1 MPALCLSWLI
11 GSAVVPPVRQYHI
24 RCAGKEEADKWHAG
38 KAQIQPLIKGAAL
51 PCELA
56 RTR

>member
-1 MPALCLSWLI
+1 MLLLSWLI

-38 KAQIQPLIKGAAL
+38 KTQIKP
-51 PCELA
+51 
-56 RTR
+56 